1 MTSGP
6 ITNLVRMQDTDGCF
20 PSEVVGPDW
29 TYTDR
34 NGFTTAMVL
43 RALRDLSNESAIE
56 RVRSTALDFVER
68 CRSTQTPCA
77 FGFWPEDMRPVWS
90 PRLPA
95 DIDDTAII
103 TIELLRHGRLS
114 RREGLRTVCSVFVHN
129 RIIIRD
135 GQSNPPWVM
144 SGAFP
149 TWIGQKDKP
158 NIVDCCV
165 NANATALMALVGG
178 THLPGYQEAVSTIL
192 NGIAWAGHDPIRHRT
207 LTPFYPS
214 IHELQD
220 AVENAVE
227 CGVKPL
233 SSALNQLRKVIGD
246 RDSDVP
252 PGCCSS
258 AYGAT
263 VWRCRGL
270 EEARLLRAQQML
282 AQIAS

>member
-6 ITNLVRMQDTDGCF
+6 ITDLVCMQDTDGCF
-20 PSEVVGPDW
+20 PSEVAGPDW
-29 TYTDR
+29 THTDR

-43 RALRDLSNESAIE
+43 RALRDLPNESAIE

-68 CRSTQTPCA
+68 CRSRQTPWA
-77 FGFWPEDMRPVWS
+77 FGFWPEHMRPAWS

-103 TIELLRHGRLS
+103 TIELMRHGRLS
-114 RREGLRTVCSVFVHN
+114 RRNGLRTVCSVLIPN
-129 RIIIRD
+129 RIIIRE
-135 GQSNPPWVM
+135 GQLHPPWVM

-149 TWIGQKDKP
+149 TWIGQQDKP
-158 NIVDCCV
+158 NIVDCCI
-165 NANATALMALVGG
+165 NANAAALMALVGG

-214 IHELQD
+214 IHELLD
-220 AVENAVE
+220 SVEHAVE
-227 CGVKPL
+227 CGAKPL
-233 SSALNQLRKVIGD
+233 SSALNQLRFVIGD
-246 RDSDVP
+246 RGREVP
-252 PGCCSS
+252 PECCSS
-258 AYGAT
+258 SYGAT
-263 VWRCRGL
+263 VWRCRAL
-270 EEARLLRAQQML
+270 EEARLLRAQRVL